1 MKKCGVLSVLTILF
15 LFHTQPGFTR
25 TSDEIKAIKEDIK
38 TIKEGQMKIQKDLQE
53 IKDLVTKK
61 RSQDRPE
68 RKQAQAQ
75 AEFKEALINIDGDP
89 YKGDKNA
96 KLAIIEFSDYQ

>member
-1 MKKCGVLSVLTILF
+1 MKNHIVMAILTML
-15 LFHTQPGFTR
+15 LLLHPQPGFTQ
-25 TSDEIKAIKEDIK
+25 TSGELKAIKEDINAL
-38 TIKEGQMKIQKDLQE
+38 KEGQMKIQKDIQE

-89 YKGDKNA
+89 YKGDKNV

>member
-1 MKKCGVLSVLTILF
+1 MKKCGVLLVLTILF
-15 LFHTQPGFTR
+15 LFHTQPGFTQ

-38 TIKEGQMKIQKDLQE
+38 TLKEGQMKIQKDLQE

-61 RSQDRPE
+61 RSQDRPQ
-68 RKQAQAQ
+68 RKQVQARP
-75 AEFKEALINIDGDP
+75 EFKEALVNVDGDP
-89 YKGDKNA
+89 YKGDKNV